1 MPTTSTAKSGRAT
14 MRVTTPSRAELEAM
28 VRRAMGPAIEAM
40 RPVVEDFD
48 DQVIVP
54 EWPHATGASAGA
66 WELVTVVDEGRFL
79 VRVGL
84 KNSSGYAQFV
94 KSARFGRELRR
105 GQFRHVLSSL
115 RARFKVIKKDLRGPV
130 QAALAKSLNGSL
142 NG

>member
-1 MPTTSTAKSGRAT
+1 MPTSTTAKSGRAT

-28 VRRAMGPAIEAM
+28 VRRAMGPAIE
-40 RPVVEDFD
+40 
-48 DQVIVP
+48 
-54 EWPHATGASAGA
+54 
-66 WELVTVVDEGRFL
+66 ELVTVVDEGRFL

>member
-1 MPTTSTAKSGRAT
+1 

-40 RPVVEDFD
+40 RPVVEAFD
-48 DQVIVP
+48 EDVLVP
-54 EWPHATGASAGA
+54 EWPIATGESAGL
-66 WELVTVVDEGRFL
+66 WELTTTQDPARYL

-94 KSARFGRELRR
+94 RSARFGKSLRR

-115 RARFKVIKKDLRGPV
+115 RGRFKALRKGLREPV
-130 QAALAKSLNGSL
+130 RAALVRSINGDLNGQ
-142 NG
+142 